1 MTATPRLYPPPERL
15 GVLSDLVGTP
25 MSLEELK
32 NKPGR
37 RRTLRALGPTGTVI
51 VKLYA
56 SDRAA
61 TVAARIAALNTGPP
75 EPTLPRLL
83 WVEPAKHIVVLSEV
97 PGRPLR
103 EALLA
108 GHAPDCRR
116 AGEALGAWHRAWRS
130 RSPAELRRHTVEREL
145 EILERRAERAPAA
158 VGRAVRSLARD
169 LSAPWPCPTVIHRD
183 LYEEQVLLGERVG
196 LIDLDDAALGPPE
209 LDVGNLLAHVQL
221 LSLRSGLDL
230 STPCDHFLAR
240 YASSAGRLDR
250 DLLDRCRRLTLLR
263 LVCIHQEPA
272 LLEPAVAGVS
282 FATGSAAAGGA
293 VPEAPK

>member
-1 MTATPRLYPPPERL
+1 MSATQRLYPAAGRL
-15 GVLSDLVGTP
+15 GMLGRLVGAP

-32 NKPGR
+32 HKPGR
-37 RRTLRALGPTGTVI
+37 RRTLRARGPAGAAI

-61 TVAARIAALNTGPP
+61 TVAARIAALNAGPP

-108 GHAPDCRR
+108 GHGPDCRR
-116 AGEALGAWHRAWRS
+116 AGEALGAWHRAWHS
-130 RSPAELRRHTVEREL
+130 RAPAQLRRHGVEREL
-145 EILERRAERAPAA
+145 EILDRRAELAPATVA
-158 VGRAVRSLARD
+158 TAVRSAARD
-169 LSAPWPCPTVIHRD
+169 LSEPWPCPTVVHRD

-209 LDVGNLLAHVQL
+209 LDVGNLLAHAQL

-240 YASSAGRLDR
+240 YASAAGRLDR

-263 LVCIHQEPA
+263 LVCIHGEPA